1 MAIKKTETFVEQVV
15 EVIKER
21 IDAGVYAPG
30 QRIPSENE
38 LSAELQV
45 SRATT
50 RSAYI
55 KLSTEGIIK
64 RIHGDGTY
72 VRERI
77 PDLISAQGGV
87 WDFNK
92 LIEHQG
98 YQSSMKGLR
107 INLIFPSVRQ
117 IKTIS
122 IQDFISH
129 FFLTMHC
136 TTGRL
141 MNNFQHI
148 WMVFHVYF

>member
-1 MAIKKTETFVEQVV
+1 MAIKKTETFVDQVV

-30 QRIPSENE
+30 QRVPSENE

-55 KLSTEGIIK
+55 KLSTEGIVK

-107 INLIFPSVRQ
+107 INHRMPTEVESKALNLAADNQV
-117 IKTIS
+117 IS
-122 IQDFISH
+122 IRRVICADEDP
-129 FFLTMHC
+129 
-136 TTGRL
+136 
-141 MNNFQHI
+141 
-148 WMVFHVYF
+148 VFYTQNVYSS